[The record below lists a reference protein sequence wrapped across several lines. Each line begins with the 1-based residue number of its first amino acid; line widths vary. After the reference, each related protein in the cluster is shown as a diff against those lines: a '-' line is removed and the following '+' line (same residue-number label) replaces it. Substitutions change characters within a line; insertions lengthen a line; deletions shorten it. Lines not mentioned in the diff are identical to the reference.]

1 MCGLFTVA
9 QPTPNTFEIISGA
22 NHYVSPGEGS
32 EDFSRDTKKL
42 TRFHYRPTPVRLCD
56 VLMVSSQFLR
66 STLYTLLA
74 TTDPPSLPPENYV
87 PPPPQAINDDWIL
100 NYSINCKFYA
110 HFIDNMLENKKKNK
124 LIRISCDWLP

>member
-22 NHYVSPGEGS
+22 NHYLSPREGS
-32 EDFSRDTKKL
+32 EDFSRVTKKL
-42 TRFHYRPTPVRLCD
+42 TRFHYHPTPVRLCD

-87 PPPPQAINDDWIL
+87 PPPQAINDDWIL
-100 NYSINCKFYA
+100 NYSINSKFYA
-110 HFIDNMLENKKKNK
+110 HSIDNMLENKKKNK

>member
-22 NHYVSPGEGS
+22 NHYLSPGEGS
-32 EDFSRDTKKL
+32 EDFSRVTKKL

-74 TTDPPSLPPENYV
+74 TTDPPSLPPENHV
-87 PPPPQAINDDWIL
+87 PPPQAINDDWIL

-110 HFIDNMLENKKKNK
+110 YFIDNMLENKKEKQT
-124 LIRISCDWLP
+124 D